1 MVSCLNLNV
10 NVAAIRK
17 KDVQVAT
24 NFFERWSSRKLSPV
38 DNTERA
44 TTETMTE
51 AVDESLILNSL
62 DTTVE
67 EATKTSDNEQTS
79 IVSSVTSVSPATS
92 PNVIDD
98 EPVIELT
105 IDDAD
110 NVTYESGVAS
120 FMQQQVTKSVKKA
133 ALRKLFHSEEFNYI
147 SDMDDSTED
156 FSNMEGLAPEI
167 ASQMRGWINTVTE
180 TATEQLK
187 EDGISALTSTS
198 SSTLDAMDSEQ
209 NSHSSVTDTAIEG
222 NETETDVLVNHPDVI
237 TPDPDEDALPTADLS
252 LTPIINRDIKSDEQK
267 S

>member
-1 MVSCLNLNV
+1 M
-10 NVAAIRK
+10 
-17 KDVQVAT
+17 AT
-24 NFFERWSSRKLSPV
+24 NFFERWSSRKLSSV
-38 DNTERA
+38 DNTDNTERA

-51 AVDESLILNSL
+51 ADESLTLNSL

-79 IVSSVTSVSPATS
+79 IVSSVS

-209 NSHSSVTDTAIEG
+209 DSHSSVVTDTAIEG
-222 NETETDVLVNHPDVI
+222 NDIENDVLVNHSDAI

-252 LTPIINRDIKSDEQK
+252 LTPIIHRDIKSDEQK

>member
-1 MVSCLNLNV
+1 M
-10 NVAAIRK
+10 
-17 KDVQVAT
+17 AT

-51 AVDESLILNSL
+51 ADELLTLNSL

-79 IVSSVTSVSPATS
+79 IVSSVS

-209 NSHSSVTDTAIEG
+209 GSHSSVVTDTAIEG
-222 NETETDVLVNHPDVI
+222 NETENDVLVNHSDAI

-252 LTPIINRDIKSDEQK
+252 LTSIIHRDIKSDEQK

>member
-1 MVSCLNLNV
+1 M
-10 NVAAIRK
+10 
-17 KDVQVAT
+17 AT

-38 DNTERA
+38 DNTDNTERA
-44 TTETMTE
+44 TTETITE

-79 IVSSVTSVSPATS
+79 IVSSVTS

-180 TATEQLK
+180 TAT
-187 EDGISALTSTS
+187 S

-209 NSHSSVTDTAIEG
+209 DSHSSVIHSSVTDTAIEG
-222 NETETDVLVNHPDVI
+222 NDTENDVLVNHSDAI
-237 TPDPDEDALPTADLS
+237 TPDHDEDALPTADLS
-252 LTPIINRDIKSDEQK
+252 LTPIIHRDIKSDEQK

>member
-1 MVSCLNLNV
+1 M
-10 NVAAIRK
+10 
-17 KDVQVAT
+17 AT

-38 DNTERA
+38 DNTDNTERA

-79 IVSSVTSVSPATS
+79 IVSSVTS

-98 EPVIELT
+98 EPVVIELT

-209 NSHSSVTDTAIEG
+209 DSHSSVIHSSITDIAIEG
-222 NETETDVLVNHPDVI
+222 NDTENDVLVNHSDAI
-237 TPDPDEDALPTADLS
+237 TPDHDEDALPTADLS
-252 LTPIINRDIKSDEQK
+252 LTPIIHRDIKSDEQK

>member
-1 MVSCLNLNV
+1 M
-10 NVAAIRK
+10 
-17 KDVQVAT
+17 AT
-24 NFFERWSSRKLSPV
+24 NFFERWSSRKLRPV
-38 DNTERA
+38 DNTDNTERA
-44 TTETMTE
+44 TTETITE

-167 ASQMRGWINTVTE
+167 ASQMRGWINTVT
-180 TATEQLK
+180 
-187 EDGISALTSTS
+187 
-198 SSTLDAMDSEQ
+198 STLDVMDSEQ
-209 NSHSSVTDTAIEG
+209 DSHSSVIHSSITDTAIEG
-222 NETETDVLVNHPDVI
+222 NDTENDVLVNHSDAI
-237 TPDPDEDALPTADLS
+237 TPDHDEDALPTADLS
-252 LTPIINRDIKSDEQK
+252 LTPIIHRDIKSDEQK

>member
-1 MVSCLNLNV
+1 M
-10 NVAAIRK
+10 
-17 KDVQVAT
+17 AT

-38 DNTERA
+38 DNTDNTEHA

-92 PNVIDD
+92 PNVIND

-209 NSHSSVTDTAIEG
+209 GSHSSVVTDTAIEG
-222 NETETDVLVNHPDVI
+222 NDTENDVLVNHSDAI
-237 TPDPDEDALPTADLS
+237 TPDHDEDALPTADLS
-252 LTPIINRDIKSDEQK
+252 LTSIIHRDIKSDEQK

>member
-1 MVSCLNLNV
+1 M
-10 NVAAIRK
+10 
-17 KDVQVAT
+17 AT

-38 DNTERA
+38 DNTDNTERA

-51 AVDESLILNSL
+51 ADESLTLNSL

-79 IVSSVTSVSPATS
+79 IVSSVS

-209 NSHSSVTDTAIEG
+209 DSHSSVVTDTAIEG
-222 NETETDVLVNHPDVI
+222 NDIENDVLVNHSDVI
-237 TPDPDEDALPTADLS
+237 TPDSDEDALPTADLS
-252 LTPIINRDIKSDEQK
+252 LTPIIHRDIKSDEQK

>member
-1 MVSCLNLNV
+1 M
-10 NVAAIRK
+10 
-17 KDVQVAT
+17 AT

-38 DNTERA
+38 DNTDNTERA

-51 AVDESLILNSL
+51 ADESLTLNSL

-79 IVSSVTSVSPATS
+79 IVSSVS

-209 NSHSSVTDTAIEG
+209 DSHSSVVTDTAIEG
-222 NETETDVLVNHPDVI
+222 NDTENDVLVNHSDVI
-237 TPDPDEDALPTADLS
+237 TPDSDEDALPTADLS
-252 LTPIINRDIKSDEQK
+252 LTPIIHRDIKSDEQK

>member
-1 MVSCLNLNV
+1 M
-10 NVAAIRK
+10 
-17 KDVQVAT
+17 AT

-38 DNTERA
+38 DNTDNTERA

-51 AVDESLILNSL
+51 ADESLTLNSL

-79 IVSSVTSVSPATS
+79 IVSSVS

-209 NSHSSVTDTAIEG
+209 DSHSSVVTDTAIEG
-222 NETETDVLVNHPDVI
+222 NETETDVLVNHSDVI
-237 TPDPDEDALPTADLS
+237 TPDSDEDALPTADLS
-252 LTPIINRDIKSDEQK
+252 LTPIIHRDIKSDEQK

>member
-1 MVSCLNLNV
+1 
-10 NVAAIRK
+10 VAAIRK

-38 DNTERA
+38 DNTDNTERA

-209 NSHSSVTDTAIEG
+209 DSHSSVIHSSITDTAIEG
-222 NETETDVLVNHPDVI
+222 NDTENDVLVNHSDAI
-237 TPDPDEDALPTADLS
+237 TPDHDEDALPTADLS
-252 LTPIINRDIKSDEQK
+252 LTPIIHRDIKSDEQK

>member
-1 MVSCLNLNV
+1 M
-10 NVAAIRK
+10 
-17 KDVQVAT
+17 AT

-51 AVDESLILNSL
+51 ADESLTLNSL

-79 IVSSVTSVSPATS
+79 IVSSVS

-209 NSHSSVTDTAIEG
+209 DSHSSVVTDTAIEG
-222 NETETDVLVNHPDVI
+222 NETETDVLVNHSDVI
-237 TPDPDEDALPTADLS
+237 TPDSDEDALPTADLS
-252 LTPIINRDIKSDEQK
+252 LTPIIYRDIKSDEQK